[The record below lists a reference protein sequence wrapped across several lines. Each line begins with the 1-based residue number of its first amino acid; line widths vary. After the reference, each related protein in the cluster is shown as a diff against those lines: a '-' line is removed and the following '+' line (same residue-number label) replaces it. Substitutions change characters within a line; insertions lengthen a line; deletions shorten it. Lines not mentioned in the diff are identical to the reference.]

1 MKRVDTAINRYQILL
16 LIDDRSVIVICVIV
30 EVACEGIA
38 FGVHQVVL
46 RIVGVFGL
54 NVDLYV
60 EVFDLIYLYRI
71 TLEVTCG
78 CTFLSRVVCIEA
90 NFVSFL
96 QILLK
101 LVINFRLIY
110 IISLI

>member
-1 MKRVDTAINRYQILL
+1 VQRVGTAINRYQILL
-16 LIDDRSVIVICVIV
+16 LIDGRGVIVICVIV
-30 EVACEGIA
+30 EVACEGIT

-46 RIVGVFGL
+46 RIVGIFGL
-54 NVDLYV
+54 YVDLDV

-78 CTFLSRVVCIEA
+78 CTFLSREVGIEA

-101 LVINFRLIY
+101 LVIDFRLI
-110 IISLI
+110 

>member
-1 MKRVDTAINRYQILL
+1 MQRVGTAINRYQILL
-16 LIDDRSVIVICVIV
+16 LIEGRGVIVICVIV

-38 FGVHQVVL
+38 FSVHQVVL
-46 RIVGVFGL
+46 WVIRVLGL
-54 NVDLYV
+54 YVDLDV

-71 TLEVTCG
+71 TLKVTCG
-78 CTFLSRVVCIEA
+78 CTFLRREVCIEA

-101 LVINFRLIY
+101 LVIDFRLI
-110 IISLI
+110 

>member
-1 MKRVDTAINRYQILL
+1 MQRVGTAINRYQILL
-16 LIDDRSVIVICVIV
+16 LIDGRGVIVICVIV

-54 NVDLYV
+54 NVDLDV

-101 LVINFRLIY
+101 LVIDFRLI
-110 IISLI
+110 